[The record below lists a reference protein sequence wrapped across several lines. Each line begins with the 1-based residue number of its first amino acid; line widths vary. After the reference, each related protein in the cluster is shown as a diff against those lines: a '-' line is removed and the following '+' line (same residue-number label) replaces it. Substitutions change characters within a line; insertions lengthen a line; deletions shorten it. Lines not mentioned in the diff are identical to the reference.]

1 MKTRCLA
8 VLLSLMLIFA
18 AVPVFANDVGGESAG
33 VITASETTASDTT
46 VLESTSENVTEE
58 TTAHEPT
65 QSEPTEPSEIVTD
78 ENIAETDPVETTD
91 PEETTDATE
100 PEQEPAENPVGEE
113 VPANEVTEPEE
124 NPTETTV
131 DEEIPASEA
140 TEPENEEV
148 VEPEETPAEE
158 PLQEVTNP
166 INQIIQEPIFPLIP
180 EIQEPEKVFTDLK
193 IKPETRITLTLKPE
207 LTRLSN
213 AVQGGENII
222 VDIYSDDTLV
232 GRIENGT
239 VTHTVEFLPGNVY
252 VAITGPAGA
261 KFDVIFE
268 FNAVEP
274 EGIPAEITEDANI
287 SEPEE
292 VIPVAADEP
301 TDNTTE
307 AE

>member
-8 VLLSLMLIFA
+8 VLLSLMLVFA
-18 AVPVFANDVGGESAG
+18 AVPVLAQDVGGDASVSDTAVSESTETTSNET
-33 VITASETTASDTT
+33 IASETI
-46 VLESTSENVTEE
+46 TEE
-58 TTAHEPT
+58 TTAN
-65 QSEPTEPSEIVTD
+65 EPTEPEPAEAVAD
-78 ENIAETDPVETTD
+78 ETDPVETTD
-91 PEETTDATE
+91 PEEATANEPTE
-100 PEQEPAENPVGEE
+100 PEQEPAENPVDEE
-113 VPANEVTEPEE
+113 IPANEVTEPE
-124 NPTETTV
+124 
-131 DEEIPASEA
+131 
-140 TEPENEEV
+140 NEEV
-148 VEPEETPAEE
+148 TESEETPAEE

-166 INQIIQEPIFPLIP
+166 INQIIQEPVFPLIP
-180 EIQEPEKVFTDLK
+180 AIQEPEKVFTQTDLK
-193 IKPETRITLTLKPE
+193 VTPETRITLTLKPE

-213 AVQGGENII
+213 AVQGGENIT

-239 VTHTVEFLPGNVY
+239 VTHAVEFLPGNVY
-252 VAITGPAGA
+252 VVITGPAGA
-261 KFDVIFE
+261 KFDVVFE
-268 FNAVEP
+268 FKAVEP